1 MTLRTGFTAELAER
15 HAKMAKEAAKEVT
28 KSALV
33 SDLDNLPATNSLYYD
48 DVYQS
53 QFDASV
59 LHCVKY
65 NLHDLPEGVTHG
77 VILDRTCFYPEGG
90 GQEADFGTL
99 STESVHCRVL
109 DTRKLENISFILP
122 IRL

>member
-59 LHCVKY
+59 LHCAKVQSD
-65 NLHDLPEGVTHG
+65 NLPEGVTHG
-77 VILDRTCFYPEGG
+77 VI
-90 GQEADFGTL
+90 
-99 STESVHCRVL
+99 S
-109 DTRKLENISFILP
+109 
-122 IRL
+122 